1 MCNKEKQ
8 FKEATEM
15 LVTICK
21 LYNEST
27 HNGKVDK
34 DIASVLFLAILA
46 VESTGFK
53 VEIDKCKYGYI
64 RRLAVGY

>member
-1 MCNKEKQ
+1 MNNKEKQ

-15 LVTICK
+15 LDSICN
-21 LYNEST
+21 LYNESI
-27 HNGKVDK
+27 HGGKADK
-34 DIASVLFLAILA
+34 DIASVLFLAVLA

-53 VEIDKCKYGYI
+53 VEIDKCKNGYI